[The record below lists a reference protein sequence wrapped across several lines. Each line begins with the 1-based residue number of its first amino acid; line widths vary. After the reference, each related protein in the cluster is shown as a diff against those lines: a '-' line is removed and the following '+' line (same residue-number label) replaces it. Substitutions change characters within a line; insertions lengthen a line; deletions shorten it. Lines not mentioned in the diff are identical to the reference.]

1 VALAERLDYRRRRI
15 IMLRNRVLAAIAGV
29 TLLGAAAAAVV
40 TAPHAAAAPGAGSIV
55 RAAGQISAL
64 QSNGFTLHNAA
75 HTYTVSVGPDT
86 WIVVKQAGKPA
97 QGALS
102 DLAVGETVWVAGTQ
116 SGTDQVAARVVTAG
130 AVKGAIRK
138 GVGRAAAKPPA
149 PLAAKA
155 QRQGTVQANTNGTLT
170 LREGKAGKKN
180 LAVATDAETIV
191 IRGGIATP
199 GDIKVGDEVRVI
211 WRSAAAGAKATPGAA
226 RRTPAAAVV
235 YVTSPSDRFA
245 LGVVKS
251 VAGANLTVKGVGGDG
266 KVTIAANA
274 TIKTLGAAGQAPTAA
289 GLSDIKA
296 GARVL
301 LYGPK
306 PTAGQPA
313 TATVVVILPGTAK

>member
-1 VALAERLDYRRRRI
+1 MLRTRILAAVAGVAL
-15 IMLRNRVLAAIAGV
+15 
-29 TLLGAAAAAVV
+29 LGGALAAVV

-75 HTYTVSVGPDT
+75 HTYTVSVGPNT

-102 DLAVGETVWVAGTQ
+102 DLTVGETVWVAGTQ

-130 AVKGAIRK
+130 GAGSAIRA

-155 QRQGTVQANTNGTLT
+155 QRLGTVQANTNGTLT
-170 LREGKAGKKN
+170 LSEGKAGKKN
-180 LAVATDAETIV
+180 LSVATDAATVV
-191 IRGGIATP
+191 IRGGIATVA
-199 GDIKVGDEVRVI
+199 DIKVGDEVRVI
-211 WRSAAAGAKATPGAA
+211 WRSAHAGAKAAPGAA
-226 RRTPAAAVV
+226 RPTPTAAVV

-245 LGVVKS
+245 LAVVKT
-251 VAGANLTVKGVGGDG
+251 VNGANLTVKGFGANG
-266 KVTIAANA
+266 KVTVASNA
-274 TIKTLGAAGQAPTAA
+274 TIKTLAVGGQAPTAA
-289 GLSDIKA
+289 SLSDIKA

-306 PTAGQPA
+306 PAAGQPA
-313 TATVVVILPGTAK
+313 TATVVVILPGKAK